1 MAQDTT
7 GWVIQTDP
15 YEAAANFRLAMK
27 AGQELRKHN
36 VPVHTNFGSGD
47 FEVYKDNG
55 LLPGIGEK
63 IYSFSAQTGR
73 ETIANQ
79 VDFDAFFTGENAAQL
94 GHINKITKKATI
106 ALAKDAINDNHPQ
119 TKANWTRLINSPGYV
134 SLGRNAGTNNPNDQ
148 NNDLRRDSP
157 PARRDGSGGDFQ
169 SPNRI
174 QEQSFSVGGSAETL
188 RYPRQSL
195 EQFGYDYIQITAYE
209 YEASGMPEVGK
220 KKNNSFGK
228 RFKKSYETI
237 QLPMQTG
244 LSESMGVGWGANSL
258 NAVQAIA
265 AGAAMSAMEGVSNIG
280 DAGARAEAG
289 KGLADAAQQVGAL
302 AKDPASTAAVKAYF
316 AGQAVGNNDLVT
328 RATGTVINP
337 NMELLFSGPE
347 MRSFNFN
354 FTLTPRDP
362 EEARTVR
369 KIIRSMKRN
378 MAPQRSES
386 NVFLKTPRIFK
397 LEYIYGEG
405 NMPHPFL
412 NKFKPCACRN
422 FTVNYTPDGSYM
434 TYAGE
439 PSMTSYQIAMAF
451 GEIEPIYADEYKGI
465 NSPTTGF

>member
-1 MAQDTT
+1 MASDTT
-7 GWVIQTDP
+7 GWIQQTDP
-15 YEAAANFRLAMK
+15 YEYSANFRLAMK

-36 VPVHTNFGSGD
+36 VPVHTNSGSGD
-47 FEVYKDNG
+47 FNVYKDNG

-63 IYSFSAQTGR
+63 IYSFNAQTGK
-73 ETIANQ
+73 ETITNQ
-79 VDFDAFFTGENAAQL
+79 VDFDAFFTGENAGQFDQ
-94 GHINKITKKATI
+94 INKITKKATI
-106 ALAKDAINDNHPQ
+106 ALAKEAIKDNHPQ
-119 TKANWTRLINSPGYV
+119 TKANFTRLINSKGYI
-134 SLGRNAGTNNPNDQ
+134 SLGKNAGSNNPNDQ

-157 PARRDGSGGDFQ
+157 SGSSGDIS

-174 QEQSFSVGGSAETL
+174 QEQSFAVGGSTDVL

-195 EQFGYDYIQITAYE
+195 EQFGYDYIQITAFE
-209 YEASGMPEVGK
+209 YEASGLNVSK
-220 KKNNSFGK
+220 RQNNSFGK
-228 RFKKSYETI
+228 RFKKAYETI

-244 LSESMGVGWGANSL
+244 LSESLGVAWGANSL

-265 AGAAMSAMEGVSNIG
+265 AGAAMSAMEGVANIG
-280 DAGARAEAG
+280 DADARAKAGQGLAEAG
-289 KGLADAAQQVGAL
+289 QQVGSL
-302 AKDPASTAAVKAYF
+302 AKDPATTSFIKAYF
-316 AGQAVGNNDLVT
+316 AGQAVGNNELVT

-347 MRSFNFN
+347 MRTFNFN
-354 FTLTPRDP
+354 FTLTPRDR

-369 KIIRSMKRN
+369 KIIRAMKRN
-378 MAPQRSES
+378 MTPQRSES
-386 NVFLKTPRIFK
+386 NTFLKTPRIFK
-397 LEYIYGEG
+397 IEYIYGEG

-439 PSMTSYQIAMAF
+439 PSMTSYQISMAF

-465 NSPTTGF
+465 NSPTTRF